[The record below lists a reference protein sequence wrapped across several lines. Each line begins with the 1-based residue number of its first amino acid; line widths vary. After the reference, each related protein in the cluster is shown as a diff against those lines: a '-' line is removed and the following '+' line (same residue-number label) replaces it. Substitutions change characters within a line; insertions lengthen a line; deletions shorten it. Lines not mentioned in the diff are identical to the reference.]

1 MKSVYALVKWM
12 RETLLNYQQSIA
24 ALEGALK
31 FGIDPSLEPIRKM
44 CAALGNP
51 QDSYSCIQVAGTN
64 GKSSVTRMTAAILR
78 TQGHKVGLYTS
89 PELVRYPERMEID
102 GAVVSDQQFADA
114 IEAALG
120 AAKTCGLTATE
131 FELLTAAALWLFAHE
146 GVDVAVLECGLG
158 GRWDA
163 TSVCTPKVSVITGI
177 ALDHTR
183 ILGDTLE
190 AIAGEKA
197 PIIKPGS
204 KAVLAPGLAA
214 REVFDERIE
223 EVGAEAIEVDLQV
236 GELFAGALAHMPSYQ
251 KGNAAVAFAAAKALE
266 GPIALEDASEA
277 LSALQIPGRFET
289 LRAEPLLIIDAAHNP
304 QSARVLAA
312 EVRRR
317 FPEREGRPTL
327 LIGVLADKDV
337 AGVMRELTG
346 EFDHVVCTRSASPR
360 AIEVDELAGIVREAG
375 CTDVRCAASIP
386 AALELLRDTP
396 TIASGSITVAGE
408 VKGCFLGIER

>member
-1 MKSVYALVKWM
+1 M
-12 RETLLNYQQSIA
+12 NYQESIA

-51 QDSYSCIQVAGTN
+51 QDAYSCVQVAGTN

-78 TQGHKVGLYTS
+78 GQGHKVGLYTS

-102 GAVVSDQQFADA
+102 GAVVGDQQFADA
-114 IEAALG
+114 VEAALG
-120 AAKTCGLTATE
+120 AAAECGLEATE
-131 FELLTAAALWLFAHE
+131 FELLTAAALWLFARE

-163 TSVCTPKVSVITGI
+163 TSVCTPKVAVITGI
-177 ALDHTR
+177 ALDHTH
-183 ILGDTLE
+183 ILGNTLE

-214 REVFDERIE
+214 HEVFDARID
-223 EVGAEAIEVDLQV
+223 EVGAEAIEVDPLV
-236 GELFAGALAHMPSYQ
+236 GELFADALAHMPSYQ
-251 KGNAAVAFAAAKALE
+251 KSNAAVAFAAAKALE

-289 LRAEPLLIIDAAHNP
+289 LRKEPLLIIDAAHNP
-304 QSARVLAA
+304 QSAQVLAA

-317 FPEREGRPTL
+317 FPERATRPTL

-337 AGVMRELTG
+337 VGVVRELAG

-360 AIEVDELAGIVREAG
+360 AIEVDELASIVREAG
-375 CTDVRCAASIP
+375 CQDVRCAATIP
-386 AALELLRDTP
+386 EALALLAATP